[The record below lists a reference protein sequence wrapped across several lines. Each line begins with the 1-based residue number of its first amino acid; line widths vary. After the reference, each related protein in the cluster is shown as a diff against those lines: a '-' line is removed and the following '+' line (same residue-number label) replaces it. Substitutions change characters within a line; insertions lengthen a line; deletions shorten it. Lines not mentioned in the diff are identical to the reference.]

1 MIMINKVVIFLGPKK
16 YFKKFLDE
24 NIGENTRSNFHEL
37 IKYMDEKDSN
47 KYDLDNLIV
56 NADDYS
62 SVNYHVLLNFAAIVT
77 SKFNIKNLYLHNP
90 PKRVEDS
97 FKFYYKDNIDYK
109 IHEYQSISRENLIKI
124 YSNLNSDI
132 QGQSNCKKQI
142 ISALYRLSINKK
154 NKPIVLIL
162 YGPSGVG
169 KTQTVK
175 NISETLGGELLRI
188 QFSMMHTSENYE
200 YIFGSEHSKR
210 SFARDLMSRETNII
224 LFDEFDKVNSSLY
237 NAFYELFDEGKYTD
251 TNYEVDLRQAIFIC
265 TSNFKNEQEIEKT
278 LGSAMF
284 SRISCCIKFDELSKI
299 DKEIVLNK
307 HYNDI
312 ISSLNDE
319 EKHIIGDTNILEW
332 FGNNIG
338 RFNNIRIL
346 KKNIENAIFDKL
358 TDEFIINTYTKN

>member
-188 QFSMMHTSENYE
+188 Q
-200 YIFGSEHSKR
+200 
-210 SFARDLMSRETNII
+210 
-224 LFDEFDKVNSSLY
+224 Y

-299 DKEIVLNK
+299 DKEIILNK